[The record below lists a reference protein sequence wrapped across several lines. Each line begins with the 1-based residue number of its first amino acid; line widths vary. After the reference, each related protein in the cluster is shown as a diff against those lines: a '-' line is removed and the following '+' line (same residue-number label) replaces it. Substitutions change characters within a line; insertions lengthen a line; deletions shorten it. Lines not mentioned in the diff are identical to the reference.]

1 MIYKRLKLPNH
12 AAVEQHEIYCK
23 NLYYTQSTLMLLV
36 PPIALRMSKDS
47 NLCNYDLGNV
57 RQIGVGSAPIGEDV
71 VRKLGQTLNVTRIN
85 QGRFLL

>member
-1 MIYKRLKLPNH
+1 MICKRLKLPNH
-12 AAVEQHEIYCK
+12 AVVEQNETHCK

-47 NLCNYDLGNV
+47 NLYNYDLGNV
-57 RQIGVGSAPIGEDV
+57 RQIGVGFAPIGEDV
-71 VRKLGQTLNVTRIN
+71 VRKLGQKLNVTRIN